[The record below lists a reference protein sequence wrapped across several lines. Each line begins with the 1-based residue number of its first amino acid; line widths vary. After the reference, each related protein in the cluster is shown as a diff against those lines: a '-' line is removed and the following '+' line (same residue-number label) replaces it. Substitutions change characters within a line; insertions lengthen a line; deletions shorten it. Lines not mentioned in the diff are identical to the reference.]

1 MNCEVKPFQDCKSV
15 TIDELKGHT
24 SELLNQAAKDQQPL
38 RVTMKDGKE
47 LLLFPQELLAPFCDN
62 DFCLIVLSA
71 MRYAMGRNTYM
82 PLVVT
87 DYIKRHI
94 RLLDDKFLV
103 LAANDIRRH
112 FEDYGEYEPNPE
124 LWKDLLGELET
135 EQRDRIIRPAKK
147 SRDCP
152 VCGTLLEIKSI
163 TDNEHSPNGF
173 DVIAHCE
180 SCNSDYMWFCYKDG
194 VMSEMKKVPVER
206 GVVVGFSAI
215 LEYKFILLRRHP
227 QQDLV

>member
-1 MNCEVKPFQDCKSV
+1 MNYEEKLFQDCKAI

-24 SELLNQAAKDQQPL
+24 SELLNQAAKDWQPL
-38 RVTMKDGKE
+38 RVAMEDGKE
-47 LLLFPQELLAPFCDN
+47 FLLFPQELLAPLCDN
-62 DFCLIVLSA
+62 DFRLIVLSA

-112 FEDYGEYEPNPE
+112 FGDYGEYEPNPA
-124 LWKDLLGELET
+124 LWQGLLETLET
-135 EQRDRIIRPAKK
+135 EQRDRITRPAKK
-147 SRDCP
+147 SRLCP
-152 VCGTLLEIKSI
+152 VCGMPLKVVSI
-163 TDNEHSPNGF
+163 TENEHSPNGF

-180 SCNSDYMWFCYKDG
+180 RCNSDYMWFCYKDG
-194 VMSEMKKVPVER
+194 VMSEIEKTPV
-206 GVVVGFSAI
+206 
-215 LEYKFILLRRHP
+215 
-227 QQDLV
+227 D

>member
-1 MNCEVKPFQDCKSV
+1 MNYEAKLFQGCESV
-15 TIDELKGHT
+15 TIDELK
-24 SELLNQAAKDQQPL
+24 SQPSKLLEHATRERQPL
-38 RVTMKDGKE
+38 RVSTKNGKE
-47 LLLFPQELLAPFCDN
+47 FLLLPQELLAPHCDN

-71 MRYAMGRNTYM
+71 MRYAMGRDTYM

-112 FEDYGEYEPNPE
+112 VGDYGEYEPNLA
-124 LWKDLLGELET
+124 LWRGLLETLET
-135 EQRDRIIRPAKK
+135 EQRDRITRPAKK
-147 SRDCP
+147 SRACP
-152 VCGTLLEIKSI
+152 VCGTRLEIKSI

-180 SCNSDYMWFCYKDG
+180 SCNSEYMWFCYKD
-194 VMSEMKKVPVER
+194 VSCQR
-206 GVVVGFSAI
+206 
-215 LEYKFILLRRHP
+215 
-227 QQDLV
+227 

>member
-1 MNCEVKPFQDCKSV
+1 MNYEEKLFQDCKSI

-24 SELLNQAAKDQQPL
+24 SELLNQAAKDWQPL
-38 RVTMKDGKE
+38 RVAMEDGKE
-47 LLLFPQELLAPFCDN
+47 FLLFPQELLAPLCDN
-62 DFCLIVLSA
+62 DFRLIVLSA

-103 LAANDIRRH
+103 LATNDISRH
-112 FEDYGEYEPNPE
+112 VADYGEHEPNPT
-124 LWKDLLGELET
+124 LWQNLLGVLEA
-135 EQRDRIIRPAKK
+135 ERRDRITRPAKK
-147 SRDCP
+147 SRACP
-152 VCGTLLEIKSI
+152 VCGMPLKVVSI

-180 SCNSDYMWFCYKDG
+180 SCNSDYMWFYYKDG
-194 VMSEMKKVPVER
+194 VMSEMEKAPME
-206 GVVVGFSAI
+206 
-215 LEYKFILLRRHP
+215 
-227 QQDLV
+227 

>member
-71 MRYAMGRNTYM
+71 MRYAMGRNTCM

-94 RLLDDKFLV
+94 WLMDDKFLV

-112 FEDYGEYEPNPE
+112 FEDYGEYEPNSA
-124 LWKDLLGELET
+124 LWQKLLEALET
-135 EQRDRIIRPAKK
+135 ERRDRITLPVRE
-147 SRDCP
+147 SRACP
-152 VCGTLLEIKSI
+152 VCGVPLKVVSI
-163 TDNEHSPNGF
+163 TGNEHSPHGF

-180 SCNSDYMWFCYKDG
+180 RYNSDYMWGTVKNYAQK
-194 VMSEMKKVPVER
+194 SLQTPAE
-206 GVVVGFSAI
+206 
-215 LEYKFILLRRHP
+215 
-227 QQDLV
+227 